1 MIKGGKMQ
9 QQKKTY
15 FQRPQTMEEIIGERK
30 VESADKGLVARIMS
44 MTDDEALLVP
54 EFIPER
60 YDSRT
65 RYLKRAPSIT
75 IPKLTVSQI
84 RGKAL
89 KPYDL
94 LSEAVK
100 NFPEGFGAG
109 YTYKSVKDGVH
120 SRVLFDDIMEGDQ
133 IYTYVRQARLSFFE
147 SEPYNDVNEAV
158 RKGGKFKVTVPSRT
172 KRARRYHFTMQFV
185 PIDTSFNNDLLWT
198 HTHTDHLCLAKE
210 NDFSFRYAR
219 LNQWDAH
226 EIAAYYLLSAAR
238 AAEGDTSTAANTALV
253 RPAQQTVDFYK
264 RMTGQTAV
272 DCIDDEGRSHKRP
285 LNKAEREA
293 LLVAYVKK
301 QGLKETFKPLT
312 DLEVF
317 GQYR

>member
-1 MIKGGKMQ
+1 MQ
-9 QQKKTY
+9 QPKKTY

-30 VESADKGLVARIMS
+30 TEFADKGLVARVMEMGQDS
-44 MTDDEALLVP
+44 ALVIP

-60 YDSRT
+60 FESRT
-65 RYLKRAPSIT
+65 RYLKRAQSIT
-75 IPKLTVSQI
+75 IPRLTVQQI

-94 LSEAVK
+94 LEEAVK

-109 YTYKSVKDGVH
+109 YVYRSIKDGVH
-120 SRVLFDDIMEGDQ
+120 SRVLFDDIMEADQ

-147 SEPYNDVNEAV
+147 SEPYNDVGEAV

-172 KRARRYHFTMQFV
+172 KRTRRYHFTMQFV
-185 PIDTSFNNDLLWT
+185 PIEKSVNNDLLWT
-198 HTHTDHLCLAKE
+198 HTYTDHLCAAKD

-219 LNQWDAH
+219 LNQWDPH
-226 EIAAYYLLSAAR
+226 EIAAYYMLSASR
-238 AAEGDTSTAANTALV
+238 ATDGDKTTAEHTALV
-253 RPAQQTVDFYK
+253 RPTEKTAEFYRK
-264 RMTGQTAV
+264 ITRQTAV
-272 DCIDDEGRSHKRP
+272 RCVDDEGKTHKRP

-301 QGLKETFKPLT
+301 QGLRETYKKLDDMDNFC
-312 DLEVF
+312 V
-317 GQYR
+317 YR